1 MKKQLFFISLLL
13 FVTMAVSAQRKMVVV
28 DAETKVPVRDVNVYT
43 PEGLDTLTAWD
54 GTFAVPDSFSRLNF
68 RHPHFEQRYILNSE
82 LRGDTVWLLPVSNA
96 LGEVVIW
103 GHRRFRDRMAD
114 ILKPSPQQIERDK
127 LPQVIPPGPNVLALA
142 GWLFDITVGK
152 KMARRAQRKK
162 ALKKVREQEAENE
175 RKWEMLRDSTA
186 FRRSGQE

>member
-1 MKKQLFFISLLL
+1 MKKRLAFIMLLCL
-13 FVTMAVSAQRKMVVV
+13 GMMVVSAQRKMIVVN
-28 DAETKVPVRDVNVYT
+28 AETKVPVRDVQVYT
-43 PEGLDTLTAWD
+43 PEGTDMRTAWD
-54 GTFAVPDSFSRLNF
+54 GTFVVPDSFSRINF
-68 RHPHFEQRYILNSE
+68 RHPHFEQRYLLKSE
-82 LRGDTVWLLPVSNA
+82 IRNDTVWLLPVQNA
-96 LGEVVIW
+96 LGEVIIW
-103 GHRRFRDRMAD
+103 GHHRFKNRMKD
-114 ILKPSPQQIERDK
+114 ILTPSQQQIERDK
-127 LPQVIPPGPNVLALA
+127 LPQVIPPGPDVLALA

>member
-68 RHPHFEQRYILNSE
+68 RHPHFEQRYILTSE